1 MDPKETTAAS
11 EKPSGA
17 AACGRYAARPC
28 CQTVLLARVGRG
40 KRLHMLSSD
49 GLTAL
54 CGRGPI
60 IPVVGTIENLCAE
73 CASIAAAL
81 PVRKCQI
88 CGKVFRGE
96 ICPAQTEYD
105 AEIGD
110 YVHPDNPKLT
120 LDAPSDSVRSEE
132 RQ

>member
-1 MDPKETTAAS
+1 MI
-11 EKPSGA
+11 
-17 AACGRYAARPC
+17 
-28 CQTVLLARVGRG
+28 
-40 KRLHMLSSD
+40 SSD

-110 YVHPDNPKLT
+110 YVHPDNPKAHDL
-120 LDAPSDSVRSEE
+120 RSNIVEPVVGSLNL
-132 RQ
+132 

>member
-1 MDPKETTAAS
+1 MDKEQDEIAS
-11 EKPSGA
+11 GEQGHA
-17 AACGRYAARPC
+17 AACGRYAGTPC
-28 CQTVLLARVGRG
+28 CQPILLARVGRG
-40 KRLHMLSSD
+40 KRLHMISSD

-54 CGRGPI
+54 CGRGPVK
-60 IPVVGTIENLCAE
+60 PVVSTIENLCAE

-110 YVHPDNPKLT
+110 YVHPDNPQISRDGGKEVT
-120 LDAPSDSVRSEE
+120 
-132 RQ
+132 